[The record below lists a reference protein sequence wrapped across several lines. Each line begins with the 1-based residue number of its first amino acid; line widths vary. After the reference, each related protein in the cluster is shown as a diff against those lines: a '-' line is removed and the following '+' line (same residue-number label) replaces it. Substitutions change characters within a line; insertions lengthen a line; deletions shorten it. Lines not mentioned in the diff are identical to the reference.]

1 MDEGFIKYGRAI
13 LKALPQ
19 QRLSGLQ
26 HDVINYVMLKTV
38 GFGKV
43 HDYIAITKMADDLGR
58 YRQDVSGAV
67 RDLEAK
73 GILKVTRMKGNRGH
87 EMQVQDPK
95 HWDQGV
101 GKTRHVGKS
110 LHVGKTR
117 QEASGNP
124 DTCRRK
130 IPTHNRYIYR
140 YSYRENPLN
149 PPYEDEGDIDRS
161 DYTEEEIEQL
171 RKEGWII

>member
-1 MDEGFIKYGRAI
+1 
-13 LKALPQ
+13 
-19 QRLSGLQ
+19 
-26 HDVINYVMLKTV
+26 
-38 GFGKV
+38 
-43 HDYIAITKMADDLGR
+43 
-58 YRQDVSGAV
+58 
-67 RDLEAK
+67 
-73 GILKVTRMKGNRGH
+73 MKGNKGH

-95 HWDQGV
+95 YWDQGV

-124 DTCRRK
+124 DTCRRE
-130 IPTHNRYIYR
+130 IPTHNRDIYR
-140 YSYRENPLN
+140 DSYRENPLN
-149 PPYEDEGDIDRS
+149 PPYEDEEEIDRS